1 MSQTLSPMP
10 VVMVW
15 CALRMCGSV
24 ARAGVYRSLKPN
36 TISRRTSSVNCGPPN
51 FHSAM
56 RREAPFRPPVSKGHF
71 WCLVCRMQISASRR
85 AAVPQHWIIERAAM
99 RTRRVSGDRA
109 AAGMVSQI

>member
-1 MSQTLSPMP
+1 MSQTLSPARCYGL
-10 VVMVW
+10 VRVARVW
-15 CALRMCGSV
+15 KV
-24 ARAGVYRSLKPN
+24 ARAGIYRSLKPN

-109 AAGMVSQI
+109 AAGIVSQI